1 MLDRESLRSSVR
13 AVISLIQ
20 HLFQATFF
28 CWKSKTETPEQRV
41 KSVKVN
47 IQNIRTT
54 SMMSFWF
61 LYCWHIT
68 DFTHCSGVS
77 IVDVEQA
84 NVAGFI
90 FNFSQTYYWFMC
102 LLLAFANMSGSFLVV
117 FAATFNEVLL
127 PANNMFGVTD
137 LVVREVLR
145 LWSSHTSSRLLL
157 V

>member
-1 MLDRESLRSSVR
+1 MLDIESLRSSVT

-20 HLFQATFF
+20 HLSQATFF
-28 CWKSKTETPEQRV
+28 CWKSKMETPEQRV
-41 KSVKVN
+41 KSDKVN
-47 IQNIRTT
+47 IQNTRTT

-61 LYCWHIT
+61 LYCWHKT

-77 IVDVEQA
+77 FVDFEQE

-102 LLLAFANMSGSFLVV
+102 LLLAFANIPGSFLVV
-117 FAATFNEVLL
+117 FVATFNEVVLL

-137 LVVREVLR
+137 LVVR
-145 LWSSHTSSRLLL
+145 
-157 V
+157 